1 MSESI
6 QTSIEQIN
14 LIAAQLRY
22 KIESTLQFN
31 SQQSHF
37 PRNGREDKLQEVGAT
52 EIFSDSQPCQAIS
65 AAASLENDFLHRE
78 VLEFKQT
85 VEKQAQLLK
94 SKEST
99 LKSCKDGLKQERIAK
114 DILRR
119 ENKQISADAKANER
133 YVKCLQIEYEL
144 LRSMTTKSQEAFH
157 LIGGES
163 IKQVAELE
171 MTAKMLKRQTKEL
184 VEIHSENK
192 MLREE
197 VVKLNSEITRQR
209 AAAGVT
215 CILHKKFQLEIERL
229 ADRDRRLDSRAS
241 SLTERLDKER
251 HINTLLS
258 QTVEEAELK
267 ASTAFDGIA
276 IASQQQ
282 VGLLKR

>member
-1 MSESI
+1 MSESV

-31 SQQSHF
+31 SQLNLF
-37 PRNGREDKLQEVGAT
+37 PRNSREEKLQEVGAT
-52 EIFSDSQPCQAIS
+52 EIFSDSQPCQVIS
-65 AAASLENDFLHRE
+65 AAAFLENDFLHRE
-78 VLEFKQT
+78 VLEFKQI
-85 VEKQAQLLK
+85 VEKQAQQLK

-99 LKSCKDGLKQERIAK
+99 LKLCKDGLKQERIAK
-114 DILRR
+114 DMLRR

-171 MTAKMLKRQTKEL
+171 KTAKMLKKQTKEL

-197 VVKLNSEITRQR
+197 VVRLNSEITRQR

-215 CILHKKFQLEIERL
+215 NIAQKKFQLEIERL
-229 ADRDRRLDSRAS
+229 ADRERRLDSRAS

-267 ASTAFDGIA
+267 ATTAFDGIA
-276 IASQQQ
+276 AASQQQ